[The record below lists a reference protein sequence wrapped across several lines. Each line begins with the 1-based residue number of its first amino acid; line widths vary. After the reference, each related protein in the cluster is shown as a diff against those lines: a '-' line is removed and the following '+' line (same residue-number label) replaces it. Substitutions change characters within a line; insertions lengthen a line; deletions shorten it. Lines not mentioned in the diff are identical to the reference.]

1 MATTTTKTLRVIT
14 QTPFKE
20 NTAQLKDLTEEA
32 KKKLLYFNPETVLKV
47 VVDPKMQD
55 DHYRFTLAEGQKING
70 KTSWYVF
77 KDHVKI
83 E

>member
-1 MATTTTKTLRVIT
+1 MVTTTPKTLRVIT
-14 QTPFKE
+14 QTPFKD
-20 NTAQLKDLTEEA
+20 NTAQLKDLTQEA
-32 KKKLLYFNPETVLKV
+32 KNKLLYFNPETILKV
-47 VVDPKMQD
+47 FVDPKIQD
-55 DHYRFTLAEGQKING
+55 NHYRFTLAEGQKING